1 MPITVRRL
9 YDCDIRADIDVSVRK
24 EISLVCFESFRGNVM
39 RSAGVDTMEY
49 TLKESLALESETR
62 RLVARL
68 RRPVTAEENDFFE
81 EREGDRTE
89 FVWT

>member
-68 RRPVTAEENDFFE
+68 RRPVTAEGNDFFE

-89 FVWT
+89 FVWI